1 MQVYAFCLWLPYNWS
16 QVKLM
21 QKQVGFTIPELLV
34 TILFMG
40 FAFIGITE
48 LYLSIQGVQ
57 EQTAYVQIASHAAQT
72 EIESLRNSSYNSLTP
87 GQNINF
93 SSSLPSNLPGPT
105 SGTAVI
111 SAPMSGLVRVDAT
124 VSYTNHGV
132 QHQVELSS
140 LIGIIGI
147 SQ

>member
-1 MQVYAFCLWLPYNWS
+1 MQRQL
-16 QVKLM
+16 
-21 QKQVGFTIPELLV
+21 GFTIPELLV
-34 TILFMG
+34 TIVFMG

-48 LYLSIQGVQ
+48 LYLSIQDIQ

-72 EIESLRNSSYNSLTP
+72 EIESLRNSNYNSLTP

-93 SSSLPSNLPGPT
+93 TSSIPSGLPGPV
-105 SGTAVI
+105 SGTAVV

-124 VSYTNHGV
+124 VSYTEHGNL
-132 QHQVELSS
+132 HHVELSS